1 MQNRY
6 FRDTILRWNRAENAR
21 QMPWKGVKDPYRI
34 WLSEVIL
41 QQTRVEQG
49 WAYYEKFVESY
60 PQIGD
65 LASAPEEGI
74 FKLWEGLGYYSRCKN
89 LIHTAKYIAEECK
102 GEFPDTYTE
111 ILSLKGI
118 GPYTAA
124 AIASFAFDLP
134 YPVVDGN
141 VLRVLS
147 RFFGVRTP
155 IDTTSGK
162 GELTELAEKCLDQGN
177 PAEYN
182 QALMDFG
189 AVICKPANPL
199 CTSCP
204 LSTRCVAYKEDL
216 VETLPQKSKRLV
228 RKNRYFLYILAE
240 YEGGLYAR
248 KRTGKD
254 IWQNLYEFIAHEFTA
269 ESAESADMANIV
281 PILNAPWFKEMIG
294 KTASTI
300 KDLSPIYRQLLTH
313 QQIQARFLKI
323 SLDAPLAHPG
333 DYRLY
338 SPDQLTGLAFPRIV
352 NEYLQTKVHTGQL
365 F

>member
-21 QMPWKGVKDPYRI
+21 QMPWKGEKDPYKI

-49 WAYYEKFVESY
+49 WAYYEKFVDNY
-60 PQIGD
+60 PKIED
-65 LASAPEEGI
+65 LARAPEEGV

-89 LIHTAKYIAEECK
+89 LIHTAKYIAGERK
-102 GEFPDTYTE
+102 GHFPDTYTE
-111 ILSLKGI
+111 ILALKGI

-124 AIASFAFDLP
+124 AIASFAFGLP
-134 YPVVDGN
+134 HAVVDGN

-155 IDTTSGK
+155 IDTTAGK
-162 GELTELAEKCLDQGN
+162 VELTELAEKCLDKVN

-182 QALMDFG
+182 QTLMDFG
-189 AVICKPANPL
+189 AVVCKPANPE
-199 CTSCP
+199 CKTCP
-204 LSTRCVAYKEDL
+204 LSSRCLAYKENMVDI
-216 VETLPQKSKRLV
+216 LPQKSKRLV
-228 RKNRYFLYILAE
+228 RKDRFFLYILAE
-240 YEGGLYAR
+240 YQGGLYAR

-254 IWQNLYEFIAHEFTA
+254 IWQNLYEFISYEFSR
-269 ESAESADMANIV
+269 ENEVSADWENIT
-281 PILNAPWFKEMIG
+281 PILNAQWFKQMMG
-294 KTASTI
+294 ATKYTVVG
-300 KDLSPIYRQLLTH
+300 LSPLYRQLLTH
-313 QQIQARFLKI
+313 QNIHARFLRI
-323 SLDAPLAHPG
+323 SLDAPLSDSG
-333 DYRLY
+333 DFRFF
-338 SPDQLTGLAFPRIV
+338 PPHQLTGLAFPRIM